1 MITDNPRPDDTI
13 GTAEHAARVTAG
25 RHPGVV
31 HAMAW
36 LAFSHLPANLQAYS
50 RPFYEAGLGLLSVVP
65 TDSAELTT
73 ALNKLKEGKD
83 EAVRA
88 GVLAETGRPG
98 PVARPASIVDP
109 PRFGAAGVPAR
120 PDQRLPRPIKDRP
133 QA

>member
-1 MITDNPRPDDTI
+1 
-13 GTAEHAARVTAG
+13 
-25 RHPGVV
+25 
-31 HAMAW
+31 MAW

-50 RPFYEAGLGLLSVVP
+50 RPFYEAGMALLWVVS

-73 ALNKLKEGKD
+73 SLNKLKEGKD

-98 PVARPASIVDP
+98 PVPRPATIVDP
-109 PRFGAAGVPAR
+109 PMLGNHGVGQPR
-120 PDQRLPRPIKDRP
+120 PRPIKDNP